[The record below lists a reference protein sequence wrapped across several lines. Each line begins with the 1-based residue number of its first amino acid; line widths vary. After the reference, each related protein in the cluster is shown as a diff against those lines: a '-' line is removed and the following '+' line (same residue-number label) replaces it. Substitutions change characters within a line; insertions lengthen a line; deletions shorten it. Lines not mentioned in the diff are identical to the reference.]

1 MYDLEFMV
9 SFPFS
14 QHDFVLKQMDEVH
27 LHSVGCPY
35 GAISWHST
43 FASEDIPICSV
54 TILGWPDLQV
64 LTIPMLQR
72 SLMEENLKNTQGQQ
86 QEVGIFMAS
95 VIHSQLLRQEFPTV
109 CMRDMQYLQ
118 CQAAEIFIQILAQCS
133 QSVL

>member
-1 MYDLEFMV
+1 MV

-27 LHSVGCPY
+27 HHSIGCPY
-35 GAISWHST
+35 GATSFHMLFYFILQLSQKIS
-43 FASEDIPICSV
+43 PYV
-54 TILGWPDLQV
+54 LLQYWGG
-64 LTIPMLQR
+64 LIFKR
-72 SLMEENLKNTQGQQ
+72 SLLKENLRNTQGQQ
-86 QEVGIFMAS
+86 QEVGMFMAS

-109 CMRDMQYLQ
+109 CMRDKQYLQ

>member
-1 MYDLEFMV
+1 
-9 SFPFS
+9 
-14 QHDFVLKQMDEVH
+14 MDEVH
-27 LHSVGCPY
+27 IHSVGCPN

-43 FASEDIPICSV
+43 VASENIPIFSV
-54 TILGWPDLQV
+54 TVLGWPDLQV
-64 LTIPMLQR
+64 QIIPMVSMLQR
-72 SLMEENLKNTQGQQ
+72 SLLEENLKNTQGQQ

-133 QSVL
+133 QPVL